1 MTSPPGRAPSRIVQ
15 VDRLDVRVEP
25 GAVWHEAEAYRAAI
39 DANFAARVAANP
51 YLWNGRVLVLRR
63 FTLEDGVLTGTC
75 IEVDYASFTWWRDQ
89 DWPDL
94 GAWNI
99 FALPALEGS
108 DGVFVMGEMGA
119 HTVNAGRVF
128 FPGGTPDLSDITPDG
143 AVDLYGSVLRE
154 MDEEAGL
161 CEQGVRQSETWDV
174 VLDGPYMCL
183 MRRMIFPDTGAALAE
198 RISAFTATQK
208 KPELARLQ
216 LAAGPQDLG
225 PEVMSFATDY
235 LNWRFAERA

>member
-1 MTSPPGRAPSRIVQ
+1 MTSPPGRAPSRIMPVH
-15 VDRLDVRVEP
+15 RLDVRVEP
-25 GAVWHEAEAYRAAI
+25 GAIWHEAEAHRAAI

-99 FALPALEGS
+99 FALPALEGA
-108 DGVFVMGEMGA
+108 DGVFVMAEMGA

-154 MDEEAGL
+154 LEEEAGL
-161 CEQGVRQSETWDV
+161 SDEGTRQTGGWDM
-174 VLDGPYMCL
+174 VLDGAYLCL
-183 MRRMIFPDTGAALAE
+183 MRRMVFPDTGAALAE
-198 RISAFTATQK
+198 RISAFMATQK

-225 PEVMSFATDY
+225 PEVMSFAADY
-235 LNWRFAERA
+235 LDWRFAERA